1 MNRRA
6 LHLAIVG
13 LALCLGAYL
22 FTQNYA
28 IVKDRVWVGMSGEA
42 RVNPLLAARM
52 LLTRMGARVQES
64 SDLTQLD
71 KFPVGGTIL
80 LAADRG
86 ELDPPTATRLL
97 AWVQDG
103 GHLVV
108 AVERP
113 YGHDPLLDML
123 GVSVRQDDF
132 HGAVLRPDDVELPD
146 GTHLRWTSSL
156 RPASMTTRTRRAGRT
171 SRTAPSAY
179 CRYPTRTDW

>member
-1 MNRRA
+1 MRCTS
-6 LHLAIVG
+6 LLVG
-13 LALCLGAYL
+13 LALCLGAFL

-42 RVNPLLAARM
+42 RVNGLLAARM

-64 SDLTQLD
+64 SDLARLD
-71 KFPVGGTIL
+71 KFPLGGTIF
-80 LAADRG
+80 LAADRS

-113 YGHDPLLDML
+113 YGARSAAGNARCL
-123 GVSVRQDDF
+123 GATGR
-132 HGAVLRPDDVELPD
+132 
-146 GTHLRWTSSL
+146 
-156 RPASMTTRTRRAGRT
+156 ASQLGLQGRRCQRF
-171 SRTAPSAY
+171 
-179 CRYPTRTDW
+179 PTGLACV